1 MLNVVLFGPPGAG
14 KGTQAQF
21 VIENYGL
28 VHLSTGDIL
37 RGEVQAGTDLGKKAE
52 QIMNAGQLV
61 SDEIVIGMISNKIDA
76 NPTAK
81 GFIFDG
87 FPRTVAQAEA
97 LDAML
102 SEKNTS
108 ITCTVSLEVDQAE
121 LTRRLLNRAL
131 EQGRKDD
138 TEEVIKARVNA
149 YLENTLPVAGYYDK
163 QGKLRKVHGLGTI
176 AEIAGEIREVLEAEK
191 AGA

>member
-21 VIENYGL
+21 IIENYQL

-37 RGEVQAGTDLGKKAE
+37 RGEVKAGTELGKKAAE
-52 QIMNAGQLV
+52 IMNAGELV

-76 NPTAK
+76 NLNGP

-97 LDAML
+97 LDRML
-102 SEKNTS
+102 TAKNTA
-108 ITCTVSLEVDQAE
+108 ITCTVSLEVKEEE
-121 LTRRLLNRAL
+121 LTRRLLGRAL

-138 TEEVIKARVNA
+138 TEEVIRNRVAN
-149 YLENTLPVAGYYDK
+149 YFESTLPVAGFYEA
-163 QGKLRKVHGLGTI
+163 QGKLYAIDGLGTVP
-176 AEIAGEIREVLEAEK
+176 EIAARISEVLEEMKTK
-191 AGA
+191 A